1 MLYYIT
7 ILMLFSHLVKHLT
20 FANNSSILIV
30 STCMRAQ
37 TIVITIQESFLKA
50 TAACILN

>member
-1 MLYYIT
+1 MYGIHSFT
-7 ILMLFSHLVKHLT
+7 VKHLT

-30 STCMRAQ
+30 VTCRIAQ

-50 TAACILN
+50 TAACILY